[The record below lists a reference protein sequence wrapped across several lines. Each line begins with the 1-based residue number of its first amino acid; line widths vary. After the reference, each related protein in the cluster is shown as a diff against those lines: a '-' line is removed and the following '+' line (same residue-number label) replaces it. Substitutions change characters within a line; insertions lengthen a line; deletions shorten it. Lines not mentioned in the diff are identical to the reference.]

1 MNFPRLKLTNSSLV
15 ITLGQPASEDKLITL
30 EEVTKKVPDGA
41 HIAWG
46 GFGYQR
52 PPEAFAMELIRQKKR
67 GIRVYTCGSEHDL
80 DNSGLDAF

>member
-1 MNFPRLKLTNSSLV
+1 MTEAA
-15 ITLGQPASEDKLITL
+15 IEDKRITL
-30 EEVTKKVPDGA
+30 EEVTKKVQDGA

-67 GIRVYTCGSEHDL
+67 HLRIYTCGSEHDL
-80 DNSGLDAF
+80 DFGR

>member
-1 MNFPRLKLTNSSLV
+1 MTEPAIEDKR
-15 ITLGQPASEDKLITL
+15 ITLKEAAQ
-30 EEVTKKVPDGA
+30 KVPKGA

-67 GIRVYTCGSEHDL
+67 KLRIYTCGSEHDL
-80 DNSGLDAF
+80 DRD

>member
-1 MNFPRLKLTNSSLV
+1 MTEPV
-15 ITLGQPASEDKLITL
+15 IEDKRVTL
-30 EEVTKKVPDGA
+30 EEAAKKVHNGA

-67 GIRVYTCGSEHDL
+67 NLRIYTCGSEHDL
-80 DNSGLDAF
+80 DR